1 MRDRFLQTIWR
12 DVAPVV
18 ALVLALLLT
27 FLTRHSDSVEYLNM
41 QPSAYYQSQL
51 WGRGWGSGVCV
62 VGKSQPMTF
71 RSLGW
76 VSGAAKVPA
85 AVPFAQPV
93 ASLSNR
99 RSL

>member
-51 WGRGWGSGVCV
+51 WRADVDRE
-62 VGKSQPMTF
+62 P
-71 RSLGW
+71 
-76 VSGAAKVPA
+76 
-85 AVPFAQPV
+85 
-93 ASLSNR
+93 ASLTV
-99 RSL
+99 